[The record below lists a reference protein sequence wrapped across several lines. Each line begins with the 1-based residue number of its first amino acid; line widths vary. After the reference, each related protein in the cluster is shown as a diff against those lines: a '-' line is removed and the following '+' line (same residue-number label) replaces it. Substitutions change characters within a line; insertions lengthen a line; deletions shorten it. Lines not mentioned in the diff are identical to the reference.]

1 MSCLIENNSDDIEVQ
16 TTPPPTEQPITL
28 PPVTVAEEADPKE
41 GFSTANFML
50 ILISPHPYF
59 TWRPHPNFTRTLIL
73 LQFNLSFEYRMKSI
87 AKVKRMEFTLIP
99 IVINIMNVT
108 TMVKRLS
115 VFVHLD
121 YFSVQIISTV
131 IGRPMSFVLILA
143 LMIQQQ
149 HQTLQHLQQT
159 LQLQRYMMIH
169 HHQQHKHQRIQQLQ
183 QHHRG
188 QLVVKLTRIFAKIS
202 QTVSTLRQTVPSIIN
217 VSTMV

>member
-1 MSCLIENNSDDIEVQ
+1 
-16 TTPPPTEQPITL
+16 
-28 PPVTVAEEADPKE
+28 
-41 GFSTANFML
+41 
-50 ILISPHPYF
+50 
-59 TWRPHPNFTRTLIL
+59 
-73 LQFNLSFEYRMKSI
+73 MKSI

-121 YFSVQIISTV
+121 YFSAQIISTV

>member
-1 MSCLIENNSDDIEVQ
+1 
-16 TTPPPTEQPITL
+16 
-28 PPVTVAEEADPKE
+28 
-41 GFSTANFML
+41 
-50 ILISPHPYF
+50 
-59 TWRPHPNFTRTLIL
+59 
-73 LQFNLSFEYRMKSI
+73 
-87 AKVKRMEFTLIP
+87 MEFTLIP

-121 YFSVQIISTV
+121 YFSAQIISTV

-169 HHQQHKHQRIQQLQ
+169 HQQQHKHQRIQ

-188 QLVVKLTRIFAKIS
+188 QLVVKLMRTFAKIS
-202 QTVSTLRQTVPSIIN
+202 QTVFILRQTVPSIIN